1 MSGGA
6 SPSAGV
12 PLDYLIILDLEATCD
27 DPTDPYRPEIVE
39 LPWLVFDLATATARD
54 HKQIFIAP
62 RWNANPNPPP
72 DAVRGLGTDVAFAAS
87 LADAILQ
94 FDAYIYQSFVI
105 PGKSFYL
112 LTDGPWDL
120 KNYLFVEAARKAV
133 VLAPHFR
140 TFVNLRAEFQRCY
153 PTAPPPTDRKTM
165 FAYLNISTELRV
177 SGLEECAALAS
188 VVQCLLRSGHSFSQ
202 PEIVSDYEWSTIP
215 TRIPAVATPLA
226 SAVPV
231 GGIIRLRGLPWTCT
245 EQDIVEFLHGIT
257 IVPAGIHFVRNAHGK
272 ATGEAF
278 VQLDSAE
285 AVNVALT
292 RHKEMMGRRY
302 IEVFKSSPVDMSNHL
317 GRADAR
323 RHIHAPHMHSNK
335 GQGSVGMHASHETML
350 SPGGGQAFS
359 STASPSSQLSEGSS
373 GMDYGASS
381 SLSPHTS
388 AGLAPP
394 AKISSQNFTT
404 PAKASRQQGGRAQK
418 DGAGV
423 SAIPLN
429 HPATVSGSA
438 TGVSYVV
445 KVVGLPMN
453 AVADDLLP
461 LFDGLEMVGEGI
473 HVFPAANGLECYGE
487 AYVELTSEVWAKKA
501 IARSGAT
508 IRCATGVP
516 AGTTIPNVPVEIRKS
531 SAAQLK
537 AALGI
542 LRAGQ
547 EARAARSSQNVSEDQ
562 RDRGKRN
569 GFGPKSTNGG
579 QGEKRYFVRVRNVSD
594 SVRTEDVR
602 ELFESFQIGDED
614 VKFIKGSMGIGNG
627 SSVDKD
633 KRLSGERVAR
643 VAFKSKEA
651 RDTALSS
658 NKQLPSLGGYEVEL
672 EDGGCDGRNHKP
684 IAGKSSSGPAD
695 GSENGS
701 SQVVRMRGLPYTSNE
716 DDIVQ
721 FFEGYTIAPGGI
733 SRGKDRHGRASGEAW
748 VTFVSAEDAKKV
760 VATLDK
766 AHMGSRYIELKF

>member
-1 MSGGA
+1 MTLENTWATFCDVGCRAASAAVSGLPFFSPATTAPSLLSSCPRRGYAFVARGLPALVAMSGGA

-12 PLDYLIILDLEATCD
+12 ALDYLIILDLEATCD

-72 DAVRGLGTDVAFAAS
+72 DAVRGLGTDVAFAPS

-94 FDAYIYQSFVI
+94 FDAYVYQSFVI

-140 TFVNLRAEFQRCY
+140 TFVNLRTEFQRCY
-153 PTAPPPTDRKTM
+153 PTAPPPADRKTM
-165 FAYLNISTELRV
+165 FAYLNISTELRA

-188 VVQCLLRSGHSFSQ
+188 VVQCLLRSGHGFTQ
-202 PEIVSDYEWSTIP
+202 PEVVSDYEWSAIP

-323 RHIHAPHMHSNK
+323 RHMHAPHMHSSK
-335 GQGSVGMHASHETML
+335 GQGSLAMHASHEKML
-350 SPGGGQAFS
+350 PPGAGQAFS
-359 STASPSSQLSEGSS
+359 STASPSSQLSAGSS

-381 SLSPHTS
+381 SLSPH
-388 AGLAPP
+388 APAGLGLAPP
-394 AKISSQNFTT
+394 AKIFSQNLT
-404 PAKASRQQGGRAQK
+404 PPSNASRQQGARSQK
-418 DGAGV
+418 DTAGV
-423 SAIPLN
+423 SAIPLK

-438 TGVSYVV
+438 RGLSYLV
-445 KVVGLPMN
+445 KVVGLPKN

-473 HVFPAANGLECYGE
+473 HVFPATNDLECSGE
-487 AYVELTSEVWAKKA
+487 AYVQLTSEAWAKKA
-501 IARSGAT
+501 IARSGLMISCT
-508 IRCATGVP
+508 TGVTT
-516 AGTTIPNVPVEIRKS
+516 GTATATVPVEIR
-531 SAAQLK
+531 
-537 AALGI
+537 
-542 LRAGQ
+542 RAPQ
-547 EARAARSSQNVSEDQ
+547 
-562 RDRGKRN
+562 
-569 GFGPKSTNGG
+569 
-579 QGEKRYFVRVRNVSD
+579 
-594 SVRTEDVR
+594 
-602 ELFESFQIGDED
+602 
-614 VKFIKGSMGIGNG
+614 
-627 SSVDKD
+627 
-633 KRLSGERVAR
+633 
-643 VAFKSKEA
+643 
-651 RDTALSS
+651 
-658 NKQLPSLGGYEVEL
+658 PS
-672 EDGGCDGRNHKP
+672 
-684 IAGKSSSGPAD
+684 
-695 GSENGS
+695 
-701 SQVVRMRGLPYTSNE
+701 
-716 DDIVQ
+716 
-721 FFEGYTIAPGGI
+721 
-733 SRGKDRHGRASGEAW
+733 
-748 VTFVSAEDAKKV
+748 
-760 VATLDK
+760 
-766 AHMGSRYIELKF
+766 